1 MWFPLSQTG
10 LGRASDVKTA
20 PCRAPFSK
28 LFGKFYGAVLADE
41 MHLDLA
47 GIIEVGLDLFGNI
60 AGEQGH
66 LVVEMCR
73 RDSPKAAAILKAEDP
88 ETAITLTALRRM
100 VKQGLI
106 PVSMQGNKPLI
117 DVDRLPEYMYATLT
131 QPCGLSAPG
140 MVRAI
145 KE

>member
-1 MWFPLSQTG
+1 MRMRTL
-10 LGRASDVKTA
+10 
-20 PCRAPFSK
+20 
-28 LFGKFYGAVLADE
+28 
-41 MHLDLA
+41 
-47 GIIEVGLDLFGNI
+47 
-60 AGEQGH
+60 
-66 LVVEMCR
+66 
-73 RDSPKAAAILKAEDP
+73 PKAAAILKAEDP

-131 QPCGLSAPG
+131 LPCGLSAPG